1 MGKKESNKQNGKK
14 SASSGKSM
22 HKQGGSSSSKTV
34 GIVVFIIVLVVAVAY
49 IGSST
54 SSRSAGV
61 PSGNVCQEN
70 IDYLQAGVDSYRE
83 AFGAFP
89 TTLEQL
95 MDSRDG
101 KGPFVETISLRCPSS
116 RKPYV
121 IVNGMV
127 RDSN

>member
-1 MGKKESNKQNGKK
+1 MGKKASNKQNGKK
-14 SASSGKSM
+14 PATSDKRT
-22 HKQGGSSSSKTV
+22 HKQGGSFPSTTV
-34 GIVVFIIVLVVAVAY
+34 GIVVFIIVIVAVVY
-49 IGSST
+49 SWN
-54 SSRSAGV
+54 SAPSISADV

-95 MDSRDG
+95 MESRDG
-101 KGPFVETISLRCPSS
+101 KGPFVETIGLRCPSS
-116 RKPYV
+116 RKPY
-121 IVNGMV
+121 IIANGVV

>member
-1 MGKKESNKQNGKK
+1 MGKKASNKQNGKK
-14 SASSGKSM
+14 PAASGKRT
-22 HKQGGSSSSKTV
+22 HKQSGSSPSTTV
-34 GIVVFIIVLVVAVAY
+34 GIVVFIIIIVVAVVY
-49 IGSST
+49 IWNST
-54 SSRSAGV
+54 PSISAGV

-95 MDSRDG
+95 MESRDG
-101 KGPFVETISLRCPSS
+101 KGPFVETIGLRCPSS
-116 RKPYV
+116 KKPYI
-121 IVNGMV
+121 IVNGVV